1 MGKPTLY
8 GGQAVIEG
16 VMMRGPLRFA
26 VAVRRSNGEIALT
39 NEPVPPVLRPR
50 WQKLPFLRGA
60 FALVDSMALGT
71 RALFW
76 AAKVVESDTVG
87 SSGPDNSRSK
97 VVDMA
102 IGGAM
107 FTGLA
112 FAIFLFKIL
121 PQFVLEP
128 LRAGRPVWQV
138 GLFDVVVRMAILSGY
153 ILSVSRMAHV
163 RRVFEYHG
171 AEHKAINALE
181 AGVPLTVDN
190 VHAASRLHPRCGTS
204 FLVIVVVLSVL
215 AVSPFYG
222 QPLPVRIAIQL
233 GFLFPVAGVA
243 FEILRL
249 AGIYRNN
256 PIADALSR
264 PGMWTQYLTT
274 REPDR
279 AQCAVAIA
287 ALEAVMQADAAR
299 DAAAVSP
306 DVQPGAP
313 PVSDSST
320 A

>member
-26 VAVRRSNGEIALT
+26 VAVRRSTGEIALT
-39 NEPVPPVLRPR
+39 NEPVPPVFRPR
-50 WQKLPFLRGA
+50 WQKLPFLRGS

-76 AAKVVESDTVG
+76 AAKVVESDTSG
-87 SSGPDNSRSK
+87 SGESGASRSK
-97 VVDMA
+97 VVDIA

-107 FTGLA
+107 ATGLL

-121 PQFVLEP
+121 PQVLLEP
-128 LRAGRPVWQV
+128 LRAGRPAWQV
-138 GLFDVVVRMAILSGY
+138 GLVDVVVRMAILSGY

-171 AEHKAINALE
+171 AEHKAINTLE
-181 AGVPLTVDN
+181 AGLALTVDN

-222 QPLPVRIAIQL
+222 QPLPIRIAIQL
-233 GFLFPVAGVA
+233 CLLLPVAGVS

-249 AGIYRNN
+249 AGVYRHN
-256 PIADALSR
+256 PIAAALSR
-264 PGMWTQYLTT
+264 PGMWTQLLTT

-279 AQCAVAIA
+279 EQCAVAIA
-287 ALEAVMQADAAR
+287 ALEAVMQ
-299 DAAAVSP
+299 
-306 DVQPGAP
+306 
-313 PVSDSST
+313 SDSESSGSST
-320 A
+320 ADSTGLDEAPAADVA